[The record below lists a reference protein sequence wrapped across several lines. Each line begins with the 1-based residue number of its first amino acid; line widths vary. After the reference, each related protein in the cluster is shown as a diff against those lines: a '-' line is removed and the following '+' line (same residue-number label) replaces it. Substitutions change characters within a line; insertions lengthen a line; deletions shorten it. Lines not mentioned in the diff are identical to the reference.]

1 MACFLQT
8 KADID
13 TQMAQIHERVQIVK
27 DIVKGSVR
35 GKENPKGV
43 LTKSEQEYI
52 ACLEMQHVRFE
63 SLMRQDEA
71 HWAENL
77 EMVKK

>member
-1 MACFLQT
+1 M
-8 KADID
+8 
-13 TQMAQIHERVQIVK
+13 
-27 DIVKGSVR
+27 VKGSVL